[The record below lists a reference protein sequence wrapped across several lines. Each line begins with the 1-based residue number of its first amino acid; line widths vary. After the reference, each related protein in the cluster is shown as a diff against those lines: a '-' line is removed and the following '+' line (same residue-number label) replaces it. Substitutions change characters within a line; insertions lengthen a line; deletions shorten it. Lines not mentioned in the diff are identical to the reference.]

1 LMSIQKG
8 QPLIQAVFGVHQILQ
23 WRFDLA

>member
-1 LMSIQKG
+1 MSIQKG

-23 WRFDLA
+23 W